1 MTKSDRHNRSVHFKL
16 TRKIRYC
23 FFSVRERAVF
33 YKSCDLIGTES
44 GQYSPVWPAHSGR
57 HPIRCV
63 LSRLVR
69 QAAFISKCFLH
80 EVQPIHNLLILSLS
94 LKSLQISF
102 EMNFVVANYEL
113 LNGLSRGLTIVC
125 NLMIL
130 LKKQL
135 RKNKNTRY
143 FFTITIN

>member
-1 MTKSDRHNRSVHFKL
+1 
-16 TRKIRYC
+16 
-23 FFSVRERAVF
+23 
-33 YKSCDLIGTES
+33 
-44 GQYSPVWPAHSGR
+44 
-57 HPIRCV
+57 
-63 LSRLVR
+63 
-69 QAAFISKCFLH
+69 
-80 EVQPIHNLLILSLS
+80 
-94 LKSLQISF
+94 
-102 EMNFVVANYEL
+102 MNFVVANYES